1 MKRIIIYIIAIII
14 VSVSASAQSV
24 NWRDVIMSRA
34 TPHLWAEFNINT
46 VNNKYDRTAA
56 YPLSETNGYCVIKN
70 CKNTRMGLLLYHDA
84 LDENAFYAY
93 DLECPRCIDHGVRNA
108 IHMVTYLIARCER
121 CHSEYSGISN
131 GAGTQVN
138 QEQRY
143 SLITYCVYV
152 KGNKILVTDI

>member
-1 MKRIIIYIIAIII
+1 MKRIIISIIAIII
-14 VSVSASAQSV
+14 ASVSASAQSV
-24 NWRDVIMSRA
+24 NWRDIIMSRA

-46 VNNKYDRTAA
+46 VNKIYDRTAA

-93 DLECPRCIDHGVRNA
+93 DLECPRCKDHGVKHA

-138 QEQRY
+138 KEQRY

>member
-1 MKRIIIYIIAIII
+1 MKRKIISIIAIII
-14 VSVSASAQSV
+14 VSVSALAQSV
-24 NWRDVIMSRA
+24 NWRDIIMSRA
-34 TPHLWAEFNINT
+34 TPYLWAEFNINT
-46 VNNKYDRTAA
+46 VNDIYDRTAK

-84 LDENAFYAY
+84 LDEHAFYAY
-93 DLECPRCIDHGVRNA
+93 DLECPRCRDHGVKNA